1 MGSQVMHAC
10 NSHFIASQTLL
21 IVLAEPN
28 VLYFLLLI
36 VQLCMC
42 YKLLH
47 VHYAIISIVMWNTLM
62 VYRTDTYTCVRD
74 CVRYCSPSLCLLA
87 CYHSPLFIVYVLA
100 LNGFQLQCWL
110 QSILQL
116 PQHLPQSQWVHL
128 FQQ

>member
-28 VLYFLLLI
+28 
-36 VQLCMC
+36 
-42 YKLLH
+42 
-47 VHYAIISIVMWNTLM
+47 MWNTLM
-62 VYRTDTYTCVRD
+62 VYHTDTYMLGIVFATV
-74 CVRYCSPSLCLLA
+74 VPSLCLLA

-100 LNGFQLQCWL
+100 LSGFQLQCWL

-116 PQHLPQSQWVHL
+116 P
-128 FQQ
+128 